1 MYKKWSLWKA
11 TYTFSDTK
19 EAMLKDSVQAGIM
32 YDQNL
37 DEDIKSLRWTILYG
51 LKGISAYAHQARFI
65 GYHSEQVDNFYFIA
79 LENLL

>member
-11 TYTFSDTK
+11 SYNLSDTK

-37 DEDIKSLRWTILYG
+37 DEDIKSLRWTILYD

-65 GYHSEQVDNFYFIA
+65 GYHTMNIQ
-79 LENLL
+79 NLINIVIW